1 MLSEWS
7 LARASDL
14 YRIPQWGEGYFNLSE
29 AGEVTVGADFPS
41 GRVEVP
47 LMEIVR
53 YLRQRHLE
61 APALVRIENLLDDRI
76 TRLNE
81 AFKAAMAQLHYRGRY
96 RGVFPI
102 KVNQN
107 PQVIEEVVAFGA
119 PYGHGL
125 EAGSKAELLIALA
138 ALSQAGRATQGG
150 PQALLICNG
159 YKDRAFFSLALLA
172 QKLGY
177 PCFLVVE
184 TPAELPILLAC
195 AAELGMRPRLGV
207 RLKLATRVGGL
218 WNETSGDRSL
228 FGLSTHQLMDLVE
241 ELRARGMLDCLE
253 LVHCHLGSQIPN
265 IRDIRRGVIEVCR
278 YYVDLIGEGAP
289 LGYLDL
295 GGGLAV
301 DYEGGRAN
309 RPHSR
314 NYSLDEYCTDLVEGV
329 MTVLDPAG
337 VPHPI
342 LITESGRAT
351 VAYASLLVVNI
362 LDQTRFEPASLPDS
376 LDAGEH
382 PLLHSLWRVEEGL
395 SAPNLQEAYNDAHHY
410 LEEIRDLFR
419 RGQLRLRSMALAE
432 SLFLRIIWHIA
443 SELEAG
449 VPAPPEL
456 AGLRDQITDIY
467 YANFSIFQS
476 LPDAWAIGQI
486 FPVVPLAR
494 HGEPPLRQAV
504 IADLTCDSDG
514 RIDRFLDPS
523 GTRRALPVHPT
534 RPGEDYYLGIF
545 LIGAYQETL
554 GDLHN
559 LMGDSH
565 VASVRIKPEGGFDLV
580 KEIPGDTIAK
590 VLGYLGYDTQELFR
604 GLRDRAEAARQA
616 GLISNQDLRR
626 VLDTFAAS
634 LEGYTYLEP

>member
-53 YLRQRHLE
+53 FLRQRHLE

-81 AFKAAMAQLHYRGRY
+81 AFKAAMAHLHYRGRY

-159 YKDRAFFSLALLA
+159 YKDRAFFSLALFA

-314 NYSLDEYCTDLVEGV
+314 NYSLDEYCIDLVEGV

-590 VLGYLGYDTQELFR
+590 VLSYLGYDTQALFR
-604 GLRDRAEAARQA
+604 DLHDRAEAARQA
-616 GLISNQDLRR
+616 GLISDQDLRR